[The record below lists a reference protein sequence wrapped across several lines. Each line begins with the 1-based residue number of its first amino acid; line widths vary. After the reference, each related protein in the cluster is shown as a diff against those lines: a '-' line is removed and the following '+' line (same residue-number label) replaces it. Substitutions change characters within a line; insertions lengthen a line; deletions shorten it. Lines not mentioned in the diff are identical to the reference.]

1 MITANNVVDR
11 YDLDNYTNLYW
22 DNYICLYKRFNMDK
36 QKLTYEFPDPSN
48 EKLKEMI
55 LYISEKCK
63 NHGVFGVT
71 KLNKILWFSDAL
83 AFKYLGKPITGTPY
97 IRKDYGPVP
106 KYIKEVREELVQK
119 RDLAIQKEQFFN
131 RIQERPIHLRRADV
145 HLFSADQLRMVDDVI
160 EILED
165 ASAAEVSELSHEKV
179 WELLEDEEPM
189 PYEALFISGEPVN
202 QSDIDRTKA
211 LVKEG
216 VLK

>member
-1 MITANNVVDR
+1 MTVNNVVDR
-11 YDLDNYTNLYW
+11 HDIGSYTNNQG
-22 DNYICLYKRFNMDK
+22 DTCICLYNWFNMDR
-36 QKLTYEFPDPSN
+36 QMLTYEFPDPNN

-63 NHGVFGVT
+63 NHRAFGVT

-106 KYIKEVREELVQK
+106 KYMTEVREELVQN
-119 RDLAIQKEQFFN
+119 RELAIQKEQFFN

-145 HLFSADQLRMVDDVI
+145 HFFSADQLRMVDDVI

-179 WELLEDEEPM
+179 WKLLEDEEPM

-202 QSDIDRTKA
+202 KSDIDRTKA